1 MHQGEDGGLEIHVQ
15 APENLLRE
23 LGLAYDSQRP
33 YRWLAG
39 GNSRRVRIPRLP
51 DTL

>member
-1 MHQGEDGGLEIHVQ
+1 MHPGGDGGLQTELQ

-39 GNSRRVRIPRLP
+39 
-51 DTL
+51 